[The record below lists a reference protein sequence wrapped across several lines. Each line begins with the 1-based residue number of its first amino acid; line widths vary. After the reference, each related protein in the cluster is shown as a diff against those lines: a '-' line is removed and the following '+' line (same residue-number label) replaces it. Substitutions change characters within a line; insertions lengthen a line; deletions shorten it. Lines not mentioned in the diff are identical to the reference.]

1 MDDRELPIAI
11 LNSQNTVAYEE
22 NSVGRFYYDKS
33 TKTLYKYLHDRLEIK
48 DIRCIH
54 QGIDREKKDG
64 SHFVSMNVQ
73 ILNWKKQFSL
83 CTIGK
88 YIHIQRV
95 LIINIHIICMI
106 IT

>member
-1 MDDRELPIAI
+1 MCVCVYVCMCVCICI
-11 LNSQNTVAYEE
+11 CICIYIYIYF
-22 NSVGRFYYDKS
+22 SVGRFYYDKS

-73 ILNWKKQFSL
+73 I
-83 CTIGK
+83 
-88 YIHIQRV
+88 
-95 LIINIHIICMI
+95 
-106 IT
+106 